1 MKSSLKGKTKKRKM
15 KRKVKKETSFILKK
29 VKDTVS
35 HYGMLEGGERVLV
48 AVSGG
53 ADSISLF
60 HALSALRSDLGI
72 DLVIANLDHGVRG
85 GESAAESLF
94 VKSLA
99 EDLNVKC
106 ISEKLVS
113 MKLVSKKMSL
123 EEKLRKKRYEF
134 LVKAARETGC
144 NVIATGH
151 NMDDQAETLLM
162 RMIKGSSAEGL
173 GGIPPVRYEGNIKLI
188 RPLIRTLRKEIIM
201 FLSEIGGKYVKDSS
215 NDDTRFLR
223 NRVRRDIL
231 PILEEINPAIKPT
244 LANIADSVREE
255 IIFSR
260 SLRKEKVSELLVSR
274 GRFHC
279 VELKQYLSQPS
290 AVRREIFKEL
300 FVSSG
305 GNVKKLSYRHW
316 MLMDA
321 FAKTQSKGRSL
332 DLPGNVNVVKSKGK
346 LTFGS

>member
-1 MKSSLKGKTKKRKM
+1 MRRKI
-15 KRKVKKETSFILKK
+15 KKETLLILKK
-29 VKDTVS
+29 VKDTIS
-35 HYGMLEGGERVLV
+35 HYGMLEKGERVLA

-53 ADSISLF
+53 ADSVSLF
-60 HALSALRSDLGI
+60 HVLLALRSDLGV

-85 GESAAESLF
+85 RESAAESRF

-106 ISEKLVS
+106 ILGKLGS

-173 GGIPPVRYEGNIKLI
+173 GGIPPLRFEGNIKLI
-188 RPLIRTLRKEIIM
+188 RPLIRTSRKEIIM
-201 FLSEIGGKYVKDSS
+201 YLSEIGGEYVKDSS

-231 PILEEINPAIKPT
+231 PLLEEINPAIKPT

-255 IIFSR
+255 TVFSR
-260 SLRKEKVSELLVSR
+260 SLREEKTSGFLSSR
-274 GRFHC
+274 GGIHC
-279 VELKQYLSQPS
+279 VGLKQYLAQPS

-300 FVSSG
+300 FVLSG

-316 MLMDA
+316 MLLDA
-321 FAKTQSKGRSL
+321 FARTQSKGRSL
-332 DLPGNVNVVKSKGK
+332 DLPGKVNVVKSKGK
-346 LTFGS
+346 LTFGMSR